1 MKLELSMQVK
11 QSQKLNL
18 TQELRQSIEL
28 LQMNT
33 YELEVYITEELKENP
48 VLEAEYSQEIDWLKF
63 MDKIKDRVVSKNY
76 SYDSDTPEINPEN
89 FIAGYPNLQDHLE
102 EELSTI
108 ELSPKERPIAEY
120 ILQRINSDGYFLV
133 EISKAAVAT
142 KTSEEEFLRIL
153 KKVQTI
159 EPRGMAATS
168 LSECLLLQLEED
180 EPGFEVLSKII
191 EEDLNLVAN
200 KKYGELQ
207 KKHNITEKE
216 LSKILDRIKNLDPK
230 PGKRFSDFEPV
241 YILPD
246 IIVEKTESGLEI
258 IDNSTLPML
267 HISAYYQQLLKDTEE
282 EEVKEYIKDK
292 LNKSLNLIRNI
303 DQRKMTIR
311 TVADHILQY
320 QMDFFVNAGEL
331 RPMRLKDIASTTGYH
346 ESTIS
351 RTINGKYML
360 TPKGVF
366 EFKHFFETGI
376 ASDSGEEVSVS
387 NIKNEIQKMIDQ
399 ENKKKPLS
407 DQKICNELTK
417 QGIQISRR
425 TVAKYRDEM
434 QILGSALRKE
444 I

>member
-216 LSKILDRIKNLDPK
+216 LSKRLDRIKNLDPK

-267 HISAYYQQLLKDTEE
+267 HISTYYQQLLKDTEE
-282 EEVKEYIKDK
+282 EDVKEYIKDK

-303 DQRKMTIR
+303 DQRKMTIQ

-366 EFKHFFETGI
+366 EFKYFFETGI

>member
-216 LSKILDRIKNLDPK
+216 LSKRLDRIKNLDPK

-267 HISAYYQQLLKDTEE
+267 HISTYYQQLLKDTEE
-282 EEVKEYIKDK
+282 EDVKEYIKDK

-366 EFKHFFETGI
+366 EFKYFFETGI

>member
-303 DQRKMTIR
+303 GQRKMTIR

>member
-1 MKLELSMQVK
+1 MQVK

-216 LSKILDRIKNLDPK
+216 LSKRLDRIKNLDPK

-267 HISAYYQQLLKDTEE
+267 HISTYYQQLLKDTEE
-282 EEVKEYIKDK
+282 EDVKEYIKDK

-303 DQRKMTIR
+303 GQRKMTIR

-366 EFKHFFETGI
+366 EFKYFFETGI

>member
-303 DQRKMTIR
+303 GQRKMTIR

-331 RPMRLKDIASTTGYH
+331 KPMRLKDIASTTGYH